1 MRPHL
6 YILKGKE
13 PIPEPDSIEW
23 NYWFSTADRRV
34 ADTLIGEVRISTVFL
49 GLDYNFSMFGSP
61 VLFETVI
68 FGGVDDGF
76 QRRYC
81 TWQEAE
87 QGHQETVLFVKQFSK
102 AEGQVNELF
111 KELEIESLLKEL
123 KK

>member
-1 MRPHL
+1 MKTHL

-13 PIPEPDSIEW
+13 PIPEPDAMEW
-23 NYWFSTADRRV
+23 THWFHTAERHV

-49 GLDYNFSMFGSP
+49 ALDYSFSMKGP
-61 VLFETVI
+61 PILFETMI
-68 FGGVDDGF
+68 LGGEDDGF

-87 QGHQETVLFVKQFSK
+87 QGHQEIVLFVKQFSK
-102 AEGQVNELF
+102 AESQINELF